1 MIIYD
6 VKSCDYCKSTIAAG
20 QRWVREKTYDPRSN
34 GQVPVYHHYHAE
46 LFGGQEGSCW
56 EKHQIDSEIAQTA
69 LTTAKWEAVRSES
82 RGRLQV
88 IKL

>member
-6 VKSCDYCKSTIAAG
+6 VESCDYCKSTIAAS
-20 QRWVREKTYDPRSN
+20 QRWVREKTYDPRSIAKFLSTTTITPN
-34 GQVPVYHHYHAE
+34 SSVDRKEAVGKNTK
-46 LFGGQEGSCW
+46 S
-56 EKHQIDSEIAQTA
+56 DSEIARTTVTA
-69 LTTAKWEAVRSES
+69 TKWEAVRSES